1 VPDRGKATLY
11 LTGLSAAFVFLQL
24 CVLCMGNRTG
34 EAVLPPE
41 RLELV
46 YYAEQVAVLLGFA
59 LHAALRRRPVRRG
72 LMPGALALLTA
83 GAGLLLFARNGVAG
97 LAALC
102 LTLLSLG
109 CVGGAWY
116 LRMAQAAALGLPVG
130 RGMGLGYAAAVAL
143 QYALQLWRGQTALL
157 GPALLAAALG
167 LFLLLRRDFPEAAAQ
182 PPGSPQPRRRLVR
195 VCLITAALL
204 LFTAFYNGYIHHLQ
218 IRSGDYNVYTWPRLM
233 LIPGYLLF
241 AALGDRSGGRL
252 VPLAALCTVTAAL
265 LNAVLAGQ
273 AGADWLNMCLFY
285 VAISASVSCYNL
297 SFWRLAAGTKSPA
310 RWASM
315 GRVLDSAMVLL
326 CGALRVSALSAPA
339 VLALDLGGLATVLVL
354 MAMNGDLSLAPV
366 PAGAVPAADPGG
378 RPAGD
383 PGRPLRPDS
392 GGDAAAAGAGEHGGQ
407 AGGPGRTPGRQ
418 RQHPAPPHHGHLQK
432 NRRGDPGGPGAPV
445 PRGKQRQMTL
455 RQGASSAAFV
465 IGRFLPL
472 TRTGFSAK
480 LGSISYGIGVARSR
494 KRRIHR

>member
-1 VPDRGKATLY
+1 MPDRGKATLY

-34 EAVLPPE
+34 EAVLPLE

-46 YYAEQVAVLLGFA
+46 YYAEQVAVILGFA

-116 LRMAQAAALGLPVG
+116 LRMAQAAALGL
-130 RGMGLGYAAAVAL
+130 
-143 QYALQLWRGQTALL
+143 
-157 GPALLAAALG
+157 
-167 LFLLLRRDFPEAAAQ
+167 FLLLRRDFPEAAAQ

-218 IRSGDYNVYTWPRLM
+218 IRSGYGDYNVYAWPRLM

-252 VPLAALCTVTAAL
+252 VPLAALCIVTAAL
-265 LNAVLAGQ
+265 LNAVL

-285 VAISASVSCYNL
+285 VAISASVSYYNL

-366 PAGAVPAADPGG
+366 PAGAAPAPSPPPFPAADPLE
-378 RPAGD
+378 A
-383 PGRPLRPDS
+383 L
-392 GGDAAAAGAGEHGGQ
+392 AARLG
-407 AGGPGRTPGRQ
+407 
-418 RQHPAPPHHGHLQK
+418 
-432 NRRGDPGGPGAPV
+432 V
-445 PRGKQRQMTL
+445 SVSTL
-455 RQGASSAAFV
+455 RHHTTAIYKKTGVGTRAGLVRLYHAESS
-465 IGRFLPL
+465 GR
-472 TRTGFSAK
+472 
-480 LGSISYGIGVARSR
+480 
-494 KRRIHR
+494 

>member
-1 VPDRGKATLY
+1 MPDRGKATLY

-46 YYAEQVAVLLGFA
+46 YYAEQVAVILGFA
-59 LHAALRRRPVRRG
+59 LHAALRSRASVPVRRG

-83 GAGLLLFARNGVAG
+83 GAGLLLFARDGVAG

-167 LFLLLRRDFPEAAAQ
+167 LFLLLRRDFPETAAQ

-218 IRSGDYNVYTWPRLM
+218 IRSGYGDYNVYAWPRLM

-252 VPLAALCTVTAAL
+252 VPLAALCIVTAAL

-285 VAISASVSCYNL
+285 VAISASVSYYNL

-366 PAGAVPAADPGG
+366 PAGAVPAPSPPPIPAADPLETLAA
-378 RPAGD
+378 RCALTPAET
-383 PGRPLRPDS
+383 RLLRELVSTEDKQEAL
-392 GGDAAAAGAGEHGGQ
+392 AARLG
-407 AGGPGRTPGRQ
+407 
-418 RQHPAPPHHGHLQK
+418 
-432 NRRGDPGGPGAPV
+432 V
-445 PRGKQRQMTL
+445 SVSTL
-455 RQGASSAAFV
+455 RHHTTAIYKKTGVGTRAGLVRQYHAESS
-465 IGRFLPL
+465 GR
-472 TRTGFSAK
+472 
-480 LGSISYGIGVARSR
+480 
-494 KRRIHR
+494 

>member
-1 VPDRGKATLY
+1 
-11 LTGLSAAFVFLQL
+11 
-24 CVLCMGNRTG
+24 MI
-34 EAVLPPE
+34 
-41 RLELV
+41 
-46 YYAEQVAVLLGFA
+46 LGFA

-143 QYALQLWRGQTALL
+143 
-157 GPALLAAALG
+157 
-167 LFLLLRRDFPEAAAQ
+167 
-182 PPGSPQPRRRLVR
+182 
-195 VCLITAALL
+195 L

-218 IRSGDYNVYTWPRLM
+218 IRSGYGDYNVYAWPRLM

-265 LNAVLAGQ
+265 LNAVLAG
-273 AGADWLNMCLFY
+273 ADWLNMCLFY
-285 VAISASVSCYNL
+285 VAISDSVSYYNL

-366 PAGAVPAADPGG
+366 PAGAAPAPSPRRPRRRSRRQTRWRPWPPAAP
-378 RPAGD
+378 
-383 PGRPLRPDS
+383 
-392 GGDAAAAGAGEHGGQ
+392 
-407 AGGPGRTPGRQ
+407 
-418 RQHPAPPHHGHLQK
+418 
-432 NRRGDPGGPGAPV
+432 
-445 PRGKQRQMTL
+445 
-455 RQGASSAAFV
+455 
-465 IGRFLPL
+465 
-472 TRTGFSAK
+472 
-480 LGSISYGIGVARSR
+480 
-494 KRRIHR
+494 

>member
-1 VPDRGKATLY
+1 
-11 LTGLSAAFVFLQL
+11 
-24 CVLCMGNRTG
+24 MI
-34 EAVLPPE
+34 
-41 RLELV
+41 
-46 YYAEQVAVLLGFA
+46 LGFA

-102 LTLLSLG
+102 PTLLSLG

-157 GPALLAAALG
+157 GPALMAAALG
-167 LFLLLRRDFPEAAAQ
+167 LFLLLRRDFPETAAQ

-218 IRSGDYNVYTWPRLM
+218 IRSGYGDYNVYAWPRLM

-265 LNAVLAGQ
+265 LNAVLAG
-273 AGADWLNMCLFY
+273 ADWLNMCLFY
-285 VAISASVSCYNL
+285 VAISASVSYYNL

-366 PAGAVPAADPGG
+366 PAGAAPALSPPPVPAADPLE
-378 RPAGD
+378 A
-383 PGRPLRPDS
+383 L
-392 GGDAAAAGAGEHGGQ
+392 AARLG
-407 AGGPGRTPGRQ
+407 
-418 RQHPAPPHHGHLQK
+418 
-432 NRRGDPGGPGAPV
+432 V
-445 PRGKQRQMTL
+445 SVSTL
-455 RQGASSAAFV
+455 RHHTTAIYKKTGVGARAGLVRLYHAESS
-465 IGRFLPL
+465 GR
-472 TRTGFSAK
+472 
-480 LGSISYGIGVARSR
+480 
-494 KRRIHR
+494 

>member
-1 VPDRGKATLY
+1 MPDRGKATLY

-34 EAVLPPE
+34 AAVLPPE

-46 YYAEQVAVLLGFA
+46 YYAEQVAVILGFA
-59 LHAALRRRPVRRG
+59 LHAALRSRASVPVRRG

-182 PPGSPQPRRRLVR
+182 PPGSPQPRRRPVR

-218 IRSGDYNVYTWPRLM
+218 IRSGYGDYNVYAWPRLM

-265 LNAVLAGQ
+265 LNAVLAG
-273 AGADWLNMCLFY
+273 ADWLNMCLFY
-285 VAISASVSCYNL
+285 VAISASVPYYNL

-366 PAGAVPAADPGG
+366 PAGAAPAPSPPPVPAADPLETLAS
-378 RPAGD
+378 RCALTPAET
-383 PGRPLRPDS
+383 RLLRELVRTEDKQEAL
-392 GGDAAAAGAGEHGGQ
+392 AARLG
-407 AGGPGRTPGRQ
+407 
-418 RQHPAPPHHGHLQK
+418 
-432 NRRGDPGGPGAPV
+432 V
-445 PRGKQRQMTL
+445 SVSTL
-455 RQGASSAAFV
+455 RHHTTAIYKKTGVGTRAGLVRLYHAESS
-465 IGRFLPL
+465 GR
-472 TRTGFSAK
+472 
-480 LGSISYGIGVARSR
+480 
-494 KRRIHR
+494 

>member
-1 VPDRGKATLY
+1 
-11 LTGLSAAFVFLQL
+11 
-24 CVLCMGNRTG
+24 MI
-34 EAVLPPE
+34 
-41 RLELV
+41 
-46 YYAEQVAVLLGFA
+46 LGFA

-157 GPALLAAALG
+157 GPALMAAALG
-167 LFLLLRRDFPEAAAQ
+167 LFLLLRRDFPETAAQ

-218 IRSGDYNVYTWPRLM
+218 IRSGYGDYNVYAWPRLM

-265 LNAVLAGQ
+265 LNAVLAG
-273 AGADWLNMCLFY
+273 ADWLNMCLFY
-285 VAISASVSCYNL
+285 VAISVSYYNL

-366 PAGAVPAADPGG
+366 PAGAAPALSPPPVPAADPLE
-378 RPAGD
+378 A
-383 PGRPLRPDS
+383 L
-392 GGDAAAAGAGEHGGQ
+392 AARLG
-407 AGGPGRTPGRQ
+407 
-418 RQHPAPPHHGHLQK
+418 
-432 NRRGDPGGPGAPV
+432 V
-445 PRGKQRQMTL
+445 SVSTL
-455 RQGASSAAFV
+455 RHHTTAIYKKTGVGARAGLVRLYHAESS
-465 IGRFLPL
+465 GR
-472 TRTGFSAK
+472 
-480 LGSISYGIGVARSR
+480 
-494 KRRIHR
+494 

>member
-1 VPDRGKATLY
+1 MPDRGKATLY

-34 EAVLPPE
+34 AAVLPPE

-46 YYAEQVAVLLGFA
+46 YYAEQVAVILGFA
-59 LHAALRRRPVRRG
+59 LYAALRSRASVPVRRV

-109 CVGGAWY
+109 CVGGPWY

-130 RGMGLGYAAAVAL
+130 RGMGLGYAAA
-143 QYALQLWRGQTALL
+143 
-157 GPALLAAALG
+157 
-167 LFLLLRRDFPEAAAQ
+167 
-182 PPGSPQPRRRLVR
+182 
-195 VCLITAALL
+195 AALL

-218 IRSGDYNVYTWPRLM
+218 IRSGYGDYNVYAWPRLM

-252 VPLAALCTVTAAL
+252 VPLAALCIVTAAL
-265 LNAVLAGQ
+265 LNAVL

-285 VAISASVSCYNL
+285 VAISASVSYYNL

-366 PAGAVPAADPGG
+366 PARAVPAAGPGG

-392 GGDAAAAGAGEHGGQ
+392 GGDAAAAGAGAHGGQ

-418 RQHPAPPHHGHLQK
+418 RQHSAPPHHGHLQK
-432 NRRGDPGGPGAPV
+432 NRRREPGGSGAPV
-445 PRGKQRQMTL
+445 PRRKQRQMTL

-465 IGRFLPL
+465 IGRFLL
-472 TRTGFSAK
+472 
-480 LGSISYGIGVARSR
+480 
-494 KRRIHR
+494 

>member
-1 VPDRGKATLY
+1 MLWSVSLTGIGRGGQAVPDRGKATLY
-11 LTGLSAAFVFLQL
+11 LMGLSAAFVFLQL

-46 YYAEQVAVLLGFA
+46 YYAEQVAVILGFA

-83 GAGLLLFARNGVAG
+83 GAGLLLLARNGVAG

-182 PPGSPQPRRRLVR
+182 PPGSPPPRRRLVR
-195 VCLITAALL
+195 VCLITAAL

-218 IRSGDYNVYTWPRLM
+218 IRSGYGDYNVYAWPRLM

-252 VPLAALCTVTAAL
+252 VPLAALCIVTAAL
-265 LNAVLAGQ
+265 LNAVLAE
-273 AGADWLNMCLFY
+273 ADWLNMCLFY
-285 VAISASVSCYNL
+285 VAISASVSYYNL

-354 MAMNGDLSLAPV
+354 MAMDGDLSLAPV
-366 PAGAVPAADPGG
+366 PAGAAPAPSPPPVPAADPLETLAA
-378 RPAGD
+378 RCALTPAET
-383 PGRPLRPDS
+383 RLLRELVRTEDKQEVL
-392 GGDAAAAGAGEHGGQ
+392 AARLG
-407 AGGPGRTPGRQ
+407 
-418 RQHPAPPHHGHLQK
+418 
-432 NRRGDPGGPGAPV
+432 V
-445 PRGKQRQMTL
+445 SVSTL
-455 RQGASSAAFV
+455 RHHTTAIYKKTGVGTRAGLVRLYHAESS
-465 IGRFLPL
+465 GR
-472 TRTGFSAK
+472 
-480 LGSISYGIGVARSR
+480 
-494 KRRIHR
+494 